1 MSTQDPITLACRI
14 LRDAAY
20 DLLVNHTPHR
30 ARGDWTGEED
40 AKESYDEHIAAADAL
55 ERWAASIGAGGVE
68 PLRKGSHQIAA
79 SGATFLF
86 EHEDGRY
93 AINPDTTGDPAW
105 HRLGPVDISGI
116 APVQDAPPAAVAEL
130 GYAEVVQAIEERD
143 EAEEFADAVLD
154 SVLGILRPEWSNAYG
169 RSEALEEVNA
179 RMDALL
185 AIAPITQAAP
195 QQDNMFE
202 FWWAEH
208 MPEATQAKAW
218 AAWNAAALTGGDE
231 QR

>member
-1 MSTQDPITLACRI
+1 MDAHMTSTQDPITLACRI

-130 GYAEVVQAIEERD
+130 GYAEVVQAIEGGGNKW
-143 EAEEFADAVLD
+143 
-154 SVLGILRPEWSNAYG
+154 SVTVVKEPTN
-169 RSEALEEVNA
+169 
-179 RMDALL
+179 D
-185 AIAPITQAAP
+185 
-195 QQDNMFE
+195 
-202 FWWAEH
+202 
-208 MPEATQAKAW
+208 
-218 AAWNAAALTGGDE
+218 
-231 QR
+231 

>member
-1 MSTQDPITLACRI
+1 MTDTTNAALPRGADAVGHLPTGGHAAAFQMDQYMTHEQDPIAHACRL

-55 ERWAASIGAGGVE
+55 ERWAAGIGAGGVGL
-68 PLRKGSHQIAA
+68 LRKGSHQIAA

-130 GYAEVVQAIEERD
+130 VYAEVVQAIEGGGNKW
-143 EAEEFADAVLD
+143 
-154 SVLGILRPEWSNAYG
+154 SVTVVKEPTN
-169 RSEALEEVNA
+169 
-179 RMDALL
+179 D
-185 AIAPITQAAP
+185 
-195 QQDNMFE
+195 
-202 FWWAEH
+202 
-208 MPEATQAKAW
+208 
-218 AAWNAAALTGGDE
+218 
-231 QR
+231 